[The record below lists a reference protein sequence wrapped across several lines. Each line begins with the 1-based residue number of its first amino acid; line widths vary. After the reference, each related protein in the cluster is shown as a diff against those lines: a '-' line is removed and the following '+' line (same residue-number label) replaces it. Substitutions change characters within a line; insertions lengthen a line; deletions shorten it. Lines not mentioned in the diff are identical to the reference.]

1 MVLYDYTKNFYE
13 ICFLIMLKFQFQYLL
28 FKKGVNMRG
37 IITKFIQDNKI
48 VVLIAALL
56 IFSIFNKKKN
66 ITLLKGD
73 KKSFFYFSMSNNS
86 ENI

>member
-1 MVLYDYTKNFYE
+1 
-13 ICFLIMLKFQFQYLL
+13 
-28 FKKGVNMRG
+28 MRG

-48 VVLIAALL
+48 VVLIVALL
-56 IFSIFNKKKN
+56 IFSIFNKNKN

>member
-1 MVLYDYTKNFYE
+1 
-13 ICFLIMLKFQFQYLL
+13 
-28 FKKGVNMRG
+28 MRE

-56 IFSIFNKKKN
+56 IFDIFNKNKN

-73 KKSFFYFSMSNNS
+73 KKLFFYFSMSNNS